1 MLILLFILAFVLSSP
16 ALTQN
21 ASPNLTPLDNE
32 KRIVEAE
39 RTADLN
45 IFNELLSDT
54 CITIGPDGHR
64 HPKSE
69 ILQILRSIPPQQ
81 VTASDFV
88 VLPAGRDAAIVNYV
102 VTSVMPNGSIQKHT
116 ASSVWVRQ
124 RKGWFLLFHQGT
136 NIPQQP

>member
-1 MLILLFILAFVLSSP
+1 MLSLLFMLALVLSPS
-16 ALTQN
+16 AMTKN
-21 ASPNLTPLDNE
+21 ASPSLNPLDNE

-39 RTADLN
+39 RTADLRT
-45 IFNELLSDT
+45 FDELLAES

-69 ILQILRSIPPQQ
+69 ILQILRSLPPQQ

-88 VLPAGRDAAIVNYV
+88 VLPAGRDAAIVNYI
-102 VTSVMPNGSIQKHT
+102 VTSVMPNGSIHKHT

-124 RKGWFLLFHQGT
+124 RKGWFLVFHQGT
-136 NIPQQP
+136 DTPQQP

>member
-1 MLILLFILAFVLSSP
+1 MLTLLFVFAFAWSSP
-16 ALTQN
+16 ALTKD

-45 IFNELLSDT
+45 VFNELLAET

-64 HPKSE
+64 HSKSDT
-69 ILQILRSIPPQQ
+69 LNILRSIPAQQ

-102 VTSVMPNGSIQKHT
+102 VTSVMPNGSIHKHT

-124 RKGWFLLFHQGT
+124 RKGWFLIFHQGT
-136 NIPQQP
+136 SIPEEP